1 MSEDRSLDEFAVD
14 SESDGKR
21 DAADDAADGA
31 DEAVDDG
38 DEGAANPDGG
48 ADDEDDAVDDGEPTD
63 DADEAGTADAEAI
76 DADPAVPTATWTTD
90 GAACDRCGDR
100 VARRWI
106 DDGDLVCAACKDW

>member
-1 MSEDRSLDEFAVD
+1 MPEDRSLDEFAVD

-38 DEGAANPDGG
+38 
-48 ADDEDDAVDDGEPTD
+48 EPID